1 MKRFLAYNSL
11 VVVTFLALWILLV
24 VVEVKINLF
33 SFLKFIYIGSLALVF
48 VAFFVASWQALRPF
62 SRHPIAIAAVSS
74 LLMSPTVIFLGGAL
88 ATNFKFLIGGHV

>member
-11 VVVTFLALWILLV
+11 VVVIFLALWILLV

-33 SFLKFIYIGSLALVF
+33 SFLKFIYMGSLASVF
-48 VAFFVASWQALRPF
+48 VAFFVASWRALRPF

-74 LLMSPTVIFLGGAL
+74 LLMSPVVIFLGGAL